1 MKLSELLKRPQLD
14 YESLRDI
21 DDGYLALPYSVKV
34 EAEIRLKYDG
44 YIKRQ
49 TEQVEQF
56 KKLEQKRLPEDF
68 DYASLA
74 GLRLEARQKLNAVKP
89 SNIGQAGRISG
100 VSPADIAILLVHFKY
115 I

>member
-1 MKLSELLKRPQLD
+1 MAAIDRNRPDLP
-14 YESLRDI
+14 ESVRNE
-21 DDGYLALPYSVKV
+21 V
-34 EAEIRLKYDG
+34 EIRVKYDG
-44 YIKRQ
+44 YIRRQ
-49 TEQVEQF
+49 TDQVEQF

-68 DYASLA
+68 DYSGLS